1 VESDEFR
8 LLVGALAEF
17 LASNQAG
24 YLTG

>member
-1 VESDEFR
+1 LPKGD
-8 LLVGALAEF
+8 LVGGFAAF